1 MFEVE
6 GQPCDSK
13 NTSDALVHVEVLE
26 DLAMKFSSSRYLV
39 SALVAVAITIFISA
53 CGSGRSAGT
62 PAAPATEAA
71 APAVAANT
79 PPAGGVPPRV
89 VPPPAESP
97 EAAPAVSKPTKPA
110 PSKPK
115 PPVATQS
122 KGAPAPRPEPIVKT
136 VAAGTELNLEFL
148 AGASST
154 TSHVGDP
161 VRARFTRAVV
171 VDGVTVIPEGA
182 IATGTVT
189 EAMPLKK
196 IGGTASLGLKFD
208 TLELDR
214 GATAAIAADFRQ
226 QGKSETGK
234 DAGTIAGATAGGA
247 LLGRLLSKND
257 KTKGTL
263 IGAVVGAAA
272 GTGIAA
278 TTKGQ
283 EIELPVGTK
292 VALHLETP
300 LTLTVQPST

>member
-6 GQPCDSK
+6 GQPCDPK
-13 NTSDALVHVEVLE
+13 NTGDALAHVEVLE
-26 DLAMKFSSSRYLV
+26 DSLMKFRAPRYLV
-39 SALVAVAITIFISA
+39 SALVAVAITISISA
-53 CGSGRSAGT
+53 CGSGRSADKPDA
-62 PAAPATEAA
+62 PAAEAA
-71 APAVAANT
+71 APAAAVTT
-79 PPAGGVPPRV
+79 PPAGGVPPQA
-89 VPPPAESP
+89 VPPPAEAP
-97 EAAPAVSKPTKPA
+97 ETAPAVSKPTKPA

-115 PPVATQS
+115 PPVPTQTER
-122 KGAPAPRPEPIVKT
+122 ALAPRPEPVVKT
-136 VAAGTELNLEFL
+136 VAAGTELDLEFL
-148 AGASST
+148 AGASSK
-154 TSHVGDP
+154 TSHAGDP
-161 VRARFTRAVV
+161 VRARFTRAVL

-189 EAMPLKK
+189 EALPLKK

-208 TLELDR
+208 TLELGG
-214 GATAAIAADFRQ
+214 GATAAIAANFRQ

-272 GTGIAA
+272 GTGVAA
-278 TTKGQ
+278 STKGQ

-292 VALHLETP
+292 VALHLDTP

>member
-6 GQPCDSK
+6 GQPCDAK
-13 NTSDALVHVEVLE
+13 NTSDALAHVEVLE
-26 DLAMKFSSSRYLV
+26 DFPMKFRASRYLV
-39 SALVAVAITIFISA
+39 SALVAVAITISISA
-53 CGSGRSAGT
+53 CGSGRST
-62 PAAPATEAA
+62 DNPAAEAA
-71 APAVAANT
+71 APAAAATT
-79 PPAGGVPPRV
+79 PPAGGVPPQV
-89 VPPPAESP
+89 VPPQAETA

-115 PPVATQS
+115 R
-122 KGAPAPRPEPIVKT
+122 PAPRPEPIVKT
-136 VAAGTELNLEFL
+136 VAAGTELDLEFL
-148 AGASST
+148 AGASSK
-154 TSHVGDP
+154 TSQVGDP

-196 IGGTASLGLKFD
+196 IGGTASLGLKFH
-208 TLELDR
+208 TLELGG

-263 IGAVVGAAA
+263 IGAAVGAAA
-272 GTGIAA
+272 GTGVAA
-278 TTKGQ
+278 STKGQ
-283 EIELPVGTK
+283 EIELSVGTK
-292 VALHLETP
+292 VALHLEAP